1 MEIVENTL
9 ESDLESALERPLFC
23 YLAQAID
30 AGPRLSPLWFLWE
43 DEALWIIARTD
54 RSYLERTKRR
64 PQTAVAIVDFD
75 RRTGR
80 VEHIGMRG
88 TASVE
93 PYDPDR
99 AQRLLA
105 KYLGD
110 ERSEWPDGFVG
121 LSPDDYRLIR
131 FDPET
136 VVARDQSYPAPP
148 AVWEDVG

>member
-9 ESDLESALERPLFC
+9 ETDLETVLERPLFC
-23 YLAQAID
+23 YLAQASG

-43 DEALWIIARTD
+43 AAAIWIIAQGG
-54 RSYLERTKRR
+54 RSYVDRVRRR
-64 PQTAVAIVDFD
+64 PDAAIAIVDFD

-80 VEHIGMRG
+80 VEHVGMRG
-88 TASVE
+88 TASLE

-99 AQRLLA
+99 AERLLR

-110 ERSEWPDGFVG
+110 DVDEWPDRFVG
-121 LSPDDYRLIR
+121 LSPDDYRLLR
-131 FDPET
+131 FEPGT

-148 AVWEDVG
+148 AVRDGGA

>member
-9 ESDLESALERPLFC
+9 ETDLESVLERPLFC
-23 YLAQAID
+23 YLAQAVD

-43 DEALWIIARTD
+43 DGACWIIARTD
-54 RSYLERTKRR
+54 RSYLERADRQ
-64 PQTAVAIVDFD
+64 PEAAVAIVDFD

-80 VEHIGMRG
+80 VEHVGMRG
-88 TASVE
+88 RAAVE

-99 AQRLLA
+99 AQRLLT
-105 KYLGD
+105 KYLGNEVED
-110 ERSEWPDGFVG
+110 WPDGFVD
-121 LSPDDYRLIR
+121 LRPDDYRLIR

-148 AVWEDVG
+148 VVWNDGD